1 MYAVTSMPL
10 VKRTRAIL
18 RSAEFGF
25 LGVIV
30 RTCVHTP
37 RFWGAPFGR
46 RVRRCVKELDVYNNA
61 GALDLV
67 GLGFLPLRTS

>member
-1 MYAVTSMPL
+1 MPF

-18 RSAEFGF
+18 RNAEFGF

-30 RTCVHTP
+30 RTWVHTP

-46 RVRRCVKELDVYNNA
+46 GVILPLRALKVYRNA
-61 GALDLV
+61 GALL
-67 GLGFLPLRTS
+67 LLRLALRPLRTS